1 MTSEVPEF
9 HTQPS
14 TPISPI
20 PYHPPVPS
28 KLPVL
33 EKQID
38 PIFNMTSTHTGGG
51 AGKAVA
57 LASNSDHKD
66 SDDSGSS
73 SDANSFSDPFEE
85 SDIPQSQA
93 APVTTIQPDADDDYA
108 MTFDSD
114 GEGEGTTSDTKSDN
128 GTASAAA
135 ASHISQE
142 PPKAASTASATTT
155 NTVEQGHT
163 SSKAQAE
170 ARQMD
175 APIPA
180 ASSSLQAHAQSQG
193 YRPSTPPPIYQ
204 SIQKGEIDIQQL
216 LDNITANAELE
227 AAKTAPNGAIATS
240 STFPPGS
247 SAFPHTSLP
256 PRPQA
261 LSNPPL
267 NPAYA
272 AQNDIRNYHAGPA
285 YPAPPGTAQR
295 PPGMPGS
302 LTASG
307 APGTHTDPRN
317 GLPPPPAASFSPP
330 NSFSRPNQNM
340 SHGLQR
346 VGQHSRGPSSVGDV
360 EDEGEIQWSPEVQRR
375 YEEFLAEERRNVAEG
390 VWDRFP
396 MGSRLFIG
404 SPDPPPPPPTPF
416 LHLHTNND

>member
-1 MTSEVPEF
+1 MTSEGPEF

-51 AGKAVA
+51 ASKAVA
-57 LASNSDHKD
+57 STSNSDHKD
-66 SDDSGSS
+66 GDDSGSS

-85 SDIPQSQA
+85 PDISQAQA
-93 APVTTIQPDADDDYA
+93 APVSAIQPDADDDYA

-114 GEGEGTTSDTKSDN
+114 GEGEGATFDTNLDN
-128 GTASAAA
+128 GTASTAPP
-135 ASHISQE
+135 SHVSQE
-142 PPKAASTASATTT
+142 PLKAASTAFVTTAS
-155 NTVEQGHT
+155 TVEQGRI
-163 SSKAQAE
+163 SSKSQADSG
-170 ARQMD
+170 QMD
-175 APIPA
+175 APVPE
-180 ASSSLQAHAQSQG
+180 ASTAQAHAPSQG

-227 AAKTAPNGAIATS
+227 AAKTTPNGATTTP
-240 STFPPGS
+240 STLPSGS

-261 LSNPPL
+261 LSNPQM

-285 YPAPPGTAQR
+285 YPAPPGTARR
-295 PPGMPGS
+295 PPGIPGS

-317 GLPPPPAASFSPP
+317 ELPPPPAASFSPP

-340 SHGLQR
+340 SHGSQR
-346 VGQHSRGPSSVGDV
+346 GGQHSRGPSSVGDV

-404 SPDPPPPPPTPF
+404 KRTPVSIFTSPY
-416 LHLHTNND
+416 